1 MKCEGKQFELGTSI
15 FNKDPKPRKTNI
27 SIMCVLP
34 FVNLSSES
42 LHICIPFKIP
52 TEVRKFKR
60 NHGEEL
66 SKEERSIV
74 FPLLKGESGKQ
85 GLMSWGYRAG

>member
-1 MKCEGKQFELGTSI
+1 MKCEGKQLELGTSI
-15 FNKDPKPRKTNI
+15 LNKDPRPRKTNI

-66 SKEERSIV
+66 SKEERLCCLSS
-74 FPLLKGESGKQ
+74 FERGKWSARVYEL
-85 GLMSWGYRAG
+85 GLQS